1 MMKILFAASEAVPF
15 MKTGGLADVTGSLPG
30 YFDKKHFDVRIIMP
44 KYLCMDEKWKVQL
57 RFVCHFYVNLS
68 WRRQY
73 VGIFET
79 VQNGI
84 TYYFVDNEFY
94 FAGDKPYHNIYE
106 DVEKFAFFSKA
117 VLEALPYLDFW
128 PDVIHCHDWQTG
140 LVPVFLRTFYG
151 DQRCYSNIRTV
162 FSVHNLKFQG
172 RFSLPAVIDIT
183 GLPEQIFSSD
193 KLESYGEANY
203 LKGGVVYADAVT
215 TVSPTYAR
223 EIMTPEGG
231 EGLDGLMRAREG
243 SLYGILN
250 GIDIR
255 EYDPQ
260 TDAYLANH
268 YNETNHTEGKGL
280 NKLKLQKL
288 LGLPVDKDVF
298 LLGMVSRMTDQKGF
312 DLIAYVMDEL
322 MSTERLQLVVAGT
335 GEARYEE
342 MLRYFAE
349 KYPQKIHV
357 TIGYSEELAHRI
369 YGSCDAFLMPSLFEP
384 CGLSQLMS
392 LRYGTVPIVR
402 ETGGLKDTVM
412 PYNEYEQ
419 TGTGFSFANYNAH
432 EMLGVLRYAM
442 RVYYTQRKCWN
453 GIAER
458 AMREDF
464 SWKKSAETYARLYED
479 IVGRP

>member
-1 MMKILFAASEAVPF
+1 M
-15 MKTGGLADVTGSLPG
+15 
-30 YFDKKHFDVRIIMP
+30 
-44 KYLCMDEKWKVQL
+44 
-57 RFVCHFYVNLS
+57 
-68 WRRQY
+68 
-73 VGIFET
+73 
-79 VQNGI
+79 
-84 TYYFVDNEFY
+84 
-94 FAGDKPYHNIYE
+94 
-106 DVEKFAFFSKA
+106 EKFAFFSKA

-151 DQRCYSNIRTV
+151 DERCYSNIRTV
-162 FSVHNLKFQG
+162 FSIHNLKFQG

>member
-44 KYLCMDEKWKVQL
+44 KYLCMDEKWKAQL

-369 YGSCDAFLMPSLFEP
+369 YGSCDF
-384 CGLSQLMS
+384 
-392 LRYGTVPIVR
+392 
-402 ETGGLKDTVM
+402 
-412 PYNEYEQ
+412 
-419 TGTGFSFANYNAH
+419 NA
-432 EMLGVLRYAM
+432 VA
-442 RVYYTQRKCWN
+442 V
-453 GIAER
+453 
-458 AMREDF
+458 
-464 SWKKSAETYARLYED
+464 
-479 IVGRP
+479 

>member
-1 MMKILFAASEAVPF
+1 MLLELKHIYKNYSVDNFRKEKVKNKLELQ
-15 MKTGGLADVTGSLPG
+15 KELGLAQ
-30 YFDKKHFDVRIIMP
+30 DKKAMMI
-44 KYLCMDEKWKVQL
+44 
-57 RFVCHFYVNLS
+57 
-68 WRRQY
+68 
-73 VGIFET
+73 GI
-79 VQNGI
+79 
-84 TYYFVDNEFY
+84 
-94 FAGDKPYHNIYE
+94 
-106 DVEKFAFFSKA
+106 
-117 VLEALPYLDFW
+117 
-128 PDVIHCHDWQTG
+128 
-140 LVPVFLRTFYG
+140 
-151 DQRCYSNIRTV
+151 
-162 FSVHNLKFQG
+162 
-172 RFSLPAVIDIT
+172 
-183 GLPEQIFSSD
+183 
-193 KLESYGEANY
+193 
-203 LKGGVVYADAVT
+203 
-215 TVSPTYAR
+215 
-223 EIMTPEGG
+223 
-231 EGLDGLMRAREG
+231 
-243 SLYGILN
+243 
-250 GIDIR
+250 
-255 EYDPQ
+255 
-260 TDAYLANH
+260 
-268 YNETNHTEGKGL
+268 
-280 NKLKLQKL
+280 
-288 LGLPVDKDVF
+288 
-298 LLGMVSRMTDQKGF
+298 VSRLTDQKGF